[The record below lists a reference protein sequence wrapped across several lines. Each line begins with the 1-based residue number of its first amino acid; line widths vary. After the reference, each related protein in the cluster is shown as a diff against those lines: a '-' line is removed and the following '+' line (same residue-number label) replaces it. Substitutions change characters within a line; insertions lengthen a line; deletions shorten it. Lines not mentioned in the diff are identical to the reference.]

1 MTFPLRWQSR
11 QRGLPPAGLAILTLA
26 FVAAVLQSR
35 NRLPFS
41 VPEGVYVGV
50 SIGAALLVA
59 QSLTDSTWETVAV
72 FAVGG
77 LSWAIGHET
86 GQIDHER

>member
-1 MTFPLRWQSR
+1 M
-11 QRGLPPAGLAILTLA
+11 
-26 FVAAVLQSR
+26 
-35 NRLPFS
+35 
-41 VPEGVYVGV
+41 YVGV